1 MEGPM
6 PTSTRRVLLQTTI
19 LPNKDDWHIGRFDL
33 LRAHLASLRG
43 EHGAPLYEVIA
54 RNRATPAGQADPV
67 LASLDT
73 SDFDELWLFAVDTGD
88 GLTEAECG
96 AIGRFRERG
105 GGLLVTR
112 DHEDLGSSLCRLG
125 GVGKAH
131 HFHSR
136 NQPADV
142 SRQRRDDPFT
152 KDIDWPNYHSGR
164 NGDFQVVS
172 AVDPVH
178 PLLDAIR
185 WFPAHPHEGEVDAPP
200 DEPARVIARG
210 RSKATGRDFNL
221 VVAFEAGPEG
231 RPGRGVAHSTFHHF
245 CDYNWDL
252 SKGCPSFVDEP
263 PGDGLQREPAARRA
277 IETYVSNLAAWLA
290 PTSEPS

>member
-112 DHEDLGSSLCRLG
+112 D
-125 GVGKAH
+125 
-131 HFHSR
+131 
-136 NQPADV
+136 
-142 SRQRRDDPFT
+142 
-152 KDIDWPNYHSGR
+152 
-164 NGDFQVVS
+164 
-172 AVDPVH
+172 
-178 PLLDAIR
+178 
-185 WFPAHPHEGEVDAPP
+185 
-200 DEPARVIARG
+200 
-210 RSKATGRDFNL
+210 
-221 VVAFEAGPEG
+221 
-231 RPGRGVAHSTFHHF
+231 
-245 CDYNWDL
+245 
-252 SKGCPSFVDEP
+252 
-263 PGDGLQREPAARRA
+263 
-277 IETYVSNLAAWLA
+277 
-290 PTSEPS
+290 